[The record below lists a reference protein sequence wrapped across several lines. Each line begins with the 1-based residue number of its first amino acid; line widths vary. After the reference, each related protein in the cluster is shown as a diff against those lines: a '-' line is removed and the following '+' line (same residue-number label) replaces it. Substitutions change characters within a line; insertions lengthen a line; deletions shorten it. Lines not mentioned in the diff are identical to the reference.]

1 MLLVSAFMIGKK
13 LQPHVNMNLKILKVE
28 LLVLT
33 LAVYTIGCAY
43 AWLETPPWY
52 NELFG
57 DGDFYEKASHVT
69 EKHLSRQK
77 QKHILIWN

>member
-1 MLLVSAFMIGKK
+1 MIGKK
-13 LQPHVNMNLKILKVE
+13 LQPHINMNLKILKVE